1 MRVLHIL
8 FFILFSSHLYA
19 KHTFVDVLVIGGGTS
34 GVSAGIQAAHMG
46 VQTMIVEETPWL
58 GGMISAAGVSA
69 FDGNHGIP
77 SGIWRSFR
85 SKLYKHYG
93 SIENVSTGWV
103 SNTLFEPHVADSI
116 LKQMA
121 SNEPFLSIIYDC
133 RFIQVIK
140 QGNQVVGAVFMNLKT
155 NNRFELHAKVVIDAT
170 ELGDALASA
179 NLSYDLGLESNTIT
193 NEKTGIYFS
202 SGIVQDLTYVAILK
216 DYGLDKDC
224 TIVRPANYNPGEFDG
239 SCTDYF
245 HDKSRIAPTVDART
259 MLNYGRL
266 PNNKY
271 MINWPNYGN
280 DYYANIIN
288 VDREERDKVLEN
300 AKQQTLRFVY
310 FIQQELGYRHLG
322 LADDEFPSFDR
333 LALIPYHRESRRVK
347 GLVRYT
353 MPYLSDPFDYGSP
366 LYRTG
371 IAVGDY
377 PIDHHHKKNLAAPQH
392 LDFYP
397 IPSFNLPLG
406 TLIPSVGEGLIV
418 AEKSISVSN
427 VINGATRL
435 QPIVML
441 IGQAAGVLAAI
452 SVEQQK
458 KLSDVS
464 VREVQKKLLESQ
476 AMIMPYIDA
485 TPDSMHFKAIQRIGA
500 TGILRGKGIPYKWAN
515 QTWFYPNNHVN
526 INELKKDSEGMLA
539 HIEFQHKH
547 LTISDTRQ
555 LFHKTLLAK
564 KMILWST
571 EELQNNK
578 KFNKKFHKIWDREG
592 LTFFDENRS
601 ITRLE
606 FAVMLDKI
614 IDPFG
619 SYEVDHNGSLMKD

>member
-1 MRVLHIL
+1 
-8 FFILFSSHLYA
+8 
-19 KHTFVDVLVIGGGTS
+19 
-34 GVSAGIQAAHMG
+34 
-46 VQTMIVEETPWL
+46 
-58 GGMISAAGVSA
+58 
-69 FDGNHGIP
+69 
-77 SGIWRSFR
+77 
-85 SKLYKHYG
+85 
-93 SIENVSTGWV
+93 
-103 SNTLFEPHVADSI
+103 
-116 LKQMA
+116 
-121 SNEPFLSIIYDC
+121 
-133 RFIQVIK
+133 
-140 QGNQVVGAVFMNLKT
+140 
-155 NNRFELHAKVVIDAT
+155 
-170 ELGDALASA
+170 
-179 NLSYDLGLESNTIT
+179 
-193 NEKTGIYFS
+193 
-202 SGIVQDLTYVAILK
+202 
-216 DYGLDKDC
+216 
-224 TIVRPANYNPGEFDG
+224 
-239 SCTDYF
+239 
-245 HDKSRIAPTVDART
+245 
-259 MLNYGRL
+259 
-266 PNNKY
+266 
-271 MINWPNYGN
+271 
-280 DYYANIIN
+280 
-288 VDREERDKVLEN
+288 
-300 AKQQTLRFVY
+300 
-310 FIQQELGYRHLG
+310 
-322 LADDEFPSFDR
+322 
-333 LALIPYHRESRRVK
+333 
-347 GLVRYT
+347 

-452 SVEQQK
+452 AVEQQK
-458 KLSDVS
+458 KLRDVS
-464 VREVQKKLLESQ
+464 VREVQEKLLESQ

-485 TPDSMHFKAIQRIGA
+485 TPDSLHFKTIQRIGA

-515 QTWFYPNNHVN
+515 QTWFYPNNYVN
-526 INELKKDSEGMLA
+526 INELKRDSEGMLA
-539 HIEFQHKH
+539 HIVFQHKH

-619 SYEVDHNGSLMKD
+619 SYEVDHNGSLIKD